1 MRSLSGLGGLVILLA
16 WVGPVLTLHA
26 QTNSPEAGA
35 RLNALFKEEW
45 EYRLKDDPVTA
56 TELGDRRYNDRW
68 PDDSLAAMDRRHN
81 HRREVLRQLD
91 ALDLKSLSDTDRLNY
106 ALFRK
111 QYELGVEGYQYRSFL
126 IPLNQRDGIQTL
138 NEVGDVI
145 NFEKVKDYEDWL
157 ARLRALPAYMDQ
169 TIALMR
175 EGIRARIVHPRVIME
190 RLPDQIRQQIVDDPA
205 KSLFYKPFLKFPA
218 DLSAADQE
226 RLAAEGKKA
235 IADEVVPAYRRLL
248 DFFTKEYLPG
258 CFDKIGAWQLPRG
271 KEFYAFRAR
280 VFTTT
285 NFTPD
290 EIHEIGQQEVKRI
303 HAEMEK
309 IIQQVGFKGTFQ
321 EFLQFMRTDPQF
333 YYKDPQDLLEAYR
346 ALAKRIDPA
355 LVKVFRRLP
364 RLPYGVEP
372 IPDNIA
378 PDTTTAYY
386 RQPSADGSRAG
397 TYFVNLYKPEVR
409 PKYEMEALSIHE
421 AVPGHHL
428 QIALAMELGELPEFR
443 RYGGYTAFVEGW
455 ALYSESLGEEMGF
468 YTDPY
473 SKFGQLTYEMWRAV
487 RLVID
492 TGMHYK
498 GWTREQAINYFKS
511 YAAKT
516 ELDIVNEVD
525 RYIAWPGQALA
536 YKMGELKIKAL
547 RAKAK
552 QELGERFDL
561 REFHDVVLGSGALP
575 LDVLEA
581 NVNAWIAR
589 AKTEKPAAA
598 N

>member
-1 MRSLSGLGGLVILLA
+1 M
-16 WVGPVLTLHA
+16 LTLHA
-26 QTNSPEAGA
+26 QTNSSDAGA

-45 EYRLKDDPVTA
+45 EYRLKEDPVTA

-68 PDDSLAAMDRRHN
+68 PDESLAAMERRHS
-81 HRREVLRQLD
+81 HRREVIGQLD
-91 ALDLKSLSDTDRLNY
+91 AIDLKKLSDTDRLNY

-111 QYELGVEGYQYRSFL
+111 QYELAVEGYQYRSYL

-175 EGIRARIVHPRVIME
+175 EGIRARIVHSRVIME
-190 RLPDQIRQQIVDDPA
+190 RLPDQIRKQIVDDPA
-205 KSLFYKPFLKFPA
+205 KSFFYKPFLKFPA
-218 DLSAADQE
+218 DISATDQE
-226 RLAAEGKKA
+226 RLSAEGKKA
-235 IADEVVPAYRRLL
+235 IADQVVPAYRRLL
-248 DFFTKEYLPG
+248 EFFTKEYLPA
-258 CFDKIGAWQLPRG
+258 CFDKVGAWQLPRG
-271 KEFYAFRAR
+271 KEFYTFRAR

-333 YYKDPQDLLEAYR
+333 YYKDPQELLEAYR
-346 ALAKRIDPA
+346 ALSKRIDPA
-355 LVKVFRRLP
+355 LVKVFRKLP
-364 RLPYGVEP
+364 RMPYGVEP

-386 RQPSADGSRAG
+386 RQPSADGARAG

-536 YKMGELKIKAL
+536 YK
-547 RAKAK
+547 
-552 QELGERFDL
+552 
-561 REFHDVVLGSGALP
+561 
-575 LDVLEA
+575 
-581 NVNAWIAR
+581 
-589 AKTEKPAAA
+589 
-598 N
+598 